1 MVSRLLIIGLLA
13 TETIL
18 GSISTSPQGAFAVSS
33 VNSAGS
39 ASFRRAVEKA
49 EKNFFET
56 THYPQGDHP
65 PVRLVQA
72 ESGVP
77 TSLSVNALEGGWPE
91 IRLVLPT
98 SAEDSETGHFL
109 AIALLLREYYGKTAP
124 APGSAVPHYPDWVS
138 HGLGALM
145 LQMPLNSRTTSQDQE
160 LEAFLSQRVPD
171 SENTTLLRHY
181 DIRSAALVSAGMSD
195 DRGRSAFRDW
205 VGSYDPSQSSGRS
218 TAWID
223 GWDMRGVERRWVLG
237 LHAPESKDQL
247 PGSIQSATTSLEE
260 YRKIMEQGRAGSSS
274 LAELSKKKGGE
285 YSLQKL
291 GEKLTALRLQANPM
305 VAPLVDQT
313 MKLVTM
319 ARHASPKKIIEEEA
333 HLQAEYLAIAKQ
345 AQGIED
351 YLNWYEAAKV
361 ESPSGM
367 FEGYLTAPSSPV
379 AKGPIGRYLDQ
390 FEARGW

>member
-1 MVSRLLIIGLLA
+1 MILVFILSLAVSCSGLLA
-13 TETIL
+13 ASLEGDGGFMEITTESNDAKPLMRLLDSSGNSFSRITGYPHHDYPPIRVIITAK
-18 GSISTSPQGAFAVSS
+18 SSSP
-33 VNSAGS
+33 
-39 ASFRRAVEKA
+39 
-49 EKNFFET
+49 
-56 THYPQGDHP
+56 
-65 PVRLVQA
+65 
-72 ESGVP
+72 
-77 TSLSVNALEGGWPE
+77 SLSVNALEGGDPE
-91 IRLVLPT
+91 IRLVLPS
-98 SAEDSETGHFL
+98 SAEDSQTGSFL

-124 APGSAVPHYPDWVS
+124 VPGSAVPHYPDWVS
-138 HGLGALM
+138 RGLGALM
-145 LQMPLNSRTTSQDQE
+145 LQLPLNAGTTAQNQE
-160 LEAFLSQRVPD
+160 LAAFLSQRVPD
-171 SENTTLLRHY
+171 SENASLLSHY
-181 DIRSAALVSAGMSD
+181 DAQAAALVSAGMSD
-195 DRGRSAFRDW
+195 DRGRSAFREW

-260 YRKIMEQGRAGSSS
+260 YRRIMEQGRAGSSS

-285 YSLQKL
+285 YSLQKF

-313 MKLVTM
+313 MKLVTT
-319 ARHASPKKIIEEEA
+319 ARHASPKKITEEEA

-345 AQGIED
+345 SRGIED